1 LQLRRRS
8 EPFLYETI
16 NLPRQA
22 QDKHKETLET
32 EAQRFH
38 HAKACA
44 VCVGESAMYAH
55 NAIAPKRFAVRARQ
69 AVQITSD
76 LAAAGAVATTQE
88 RRAARIV

>member
-1 LQLRRRS
+1 
-8 EPFLYETI
+8 
-16 NLPRQA
+16 
-22 QDKHKETLET
+22 
-32 EAQRFH
+32 
-38 HAKACA
+38 
-44 VCVGESAMYAH
+44 MYAH